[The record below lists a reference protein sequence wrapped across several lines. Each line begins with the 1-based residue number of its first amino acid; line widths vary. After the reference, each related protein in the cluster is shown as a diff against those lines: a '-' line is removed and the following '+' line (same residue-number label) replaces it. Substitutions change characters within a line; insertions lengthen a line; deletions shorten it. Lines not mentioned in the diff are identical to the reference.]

1 VEDSTI
7 LVRSFG
13 LLPPTNTEDEIF
25 SVAVAPVF
33 MELKIPG
40 PLIPVLD
47 PSSAAD

>member
-1 VEDSTI
+1 
-7 LVRSFG
+7 LLRGFG
-13 LLPPTNTEDEIF
+13 LLPPSSTADGIF
-25 SVAVAPVF
+25 SVAIAAVF